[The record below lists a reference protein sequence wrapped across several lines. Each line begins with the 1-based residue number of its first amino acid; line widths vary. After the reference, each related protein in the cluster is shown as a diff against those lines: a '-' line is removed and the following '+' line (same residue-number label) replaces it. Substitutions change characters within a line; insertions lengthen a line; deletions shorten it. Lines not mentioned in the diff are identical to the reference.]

1 MNSEYSKLINKIK
14 VTGDYI
20 DRLARIESDMKEAG
34 CNGLIDNKA
43 IDSLEKCIDDINK
56 IYIDTGGYIN
66 RDTDNEVDWLKREK
80 ITIAYMQEQCDKKD
94 DKIKELEDEV
104 QSYDIEMDGVVKN
117 NREHIRKYLNNW
129 EKNKTI

>member
-34 CNGLIDNKA
+34 CSGLIDNKA

-56 IYIDTGGYIN
+56 IYIDTGGYI
-66 RDTDNEVDWLKREK
+66 DTDGERP
-80 ITIAYMQEQCDKKD
+80 
-94 DKIKELEDEV
+94 KIKELQEQNSVLISIGDERGDKIRELEEKLEIQEDELIKAENEL
-104 QSYDIEMDGVVKN
+104 QQIKTDYNIEDK
-117 NREHIRKYLNNW
+117 
-129 EKNKTI
+129 

>member
-56 IYIDTGGYIN
+56 
-66 RDTDNEVDWLKREK
+66 R
-80 ITIAYMQEQCDKKD
+80 A
-94 DKIKELEDEV
+94 
-104 QSYDIEMDGVVKN
+104 
-117 NREHIRKYLNNW
+117 
-129 EKNKTI
+129 